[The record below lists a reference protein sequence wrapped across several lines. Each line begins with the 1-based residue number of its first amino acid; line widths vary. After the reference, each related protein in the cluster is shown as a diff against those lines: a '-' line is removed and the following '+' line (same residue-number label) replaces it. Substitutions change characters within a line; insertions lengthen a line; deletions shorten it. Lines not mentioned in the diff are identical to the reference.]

1 MGTGFLIFLSFVFLG
16 LIILFI
22 VTKDR
27 WNWKE
32 IIVRPII
39 LILSLSLLATIGII
53 SYIKISNMPKEIS
66 TFWEISLGS
75 TKDDV
80 KSIKGEPSKQL
91 SGPGYWLYVSVDK
104 KDKRNNYL
112 YRIDFKD
119 GKVVSVSYMNYGY
132 YFCDSDSSWSFWW
145 ITTPRSLQGIKIG
158 DNLEK
163 ITKKFG
169 KPSNISISENKLER
183 IYSFSKY
190 KLFFELKKNCVYAFG
205 IYDPQFGP
213 QEFKKA
219 KKK

>member
-1 MGTGFLIFLSFVFLG
+1 MGIGFSIFLFSLFLG

-22 VTKDR
+22 ATKDR
-27 WNWKE
+27 WNWKK
-32 IIVRPII
+32 IIFRPSI

-53 SYIKISNMPKEIS
+53 SYIKISNLPKEIS
-66 TFWEISLGS
+66 TFWGISLGS
-75 TKDDV
+75 TKEDV
-80 KSIKGEPSKQL
+80 KLVKGEPSKQL
-91 SGPGYWLYVSVDK
+91 SWPGYWLYVFEDK
-104 KDKRNNYL
+104 IDKRDNYL

-119 GKVVSVSYMNYGY
+119 DKVVSVLYMHYGY
-132 YFCDSDSSWSFWW
+132 YFSDSDSCWSFWW
-145 ITTPRSLQGIKIG
+145 ITTPRSLQGIQIG

-169 KPSNISISENKLER
+169 KPSHISVSGNKLER

-190 KLFFELKKNCVYAFG
+190 KLFFELKKNYVYAFG

-213 QEFKKA
+213 QEFKET